1 MKAGR
6 NGRGVFV
13 PLILILAGGVLLLQ
27 HRGMLP
33 AQFAHAQFAH
43 DWWPVLLVVAGVVL
57 LGRRLALRR

>member
-33 AQFAHAQFAH
+33 AQFAH
-43 DWWPVLLVVAGVVL
+43 DWWPVLLVMAGVVL
-57 LGRRLALRR
+57 LARRLALRR